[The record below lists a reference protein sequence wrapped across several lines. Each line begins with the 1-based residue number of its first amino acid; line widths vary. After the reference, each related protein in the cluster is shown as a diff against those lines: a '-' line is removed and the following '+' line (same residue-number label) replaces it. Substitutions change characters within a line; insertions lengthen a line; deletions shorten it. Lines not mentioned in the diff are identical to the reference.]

1 MTTLDLVIKS
11 DLAELGEDSR
21 REPIALDDALRT
33 TNMYRDDRPGV
44 EARRDALADERR
56 RELVMMPLTLSHV
69 FAHRVGRAAAGV
81 AGMVCTAV
89 LLAMLA
95 DPLLMHAAAWFVP
108 GLNVGMLVALTAIAI
123 LGVYIVATLIAEAWF
138 ARRMRAAIAKGED
151 PYRDIDTLARGPV
164 EIAQQAVRRVDGVS
178 LALFLAGSSVVALG
192 FGYVVA
198 IVGALHE
205 FPHAWQLAGI
215 DRALALS
222 KNVDVLMLA
231 MMGAGFVAYLVGRGC
246 QRGETSAIVRILG
259 HWAALAVSLVVGFAT
274 ATVGFNTLYTIRLR
288 RELPPSDVRFLLGIA
303 AMVAIVGVAAWA
315 LLWWR
320 RREAARIGE

>member
-21 REPIALDDALRT
+21 QNPVALDDALRT
-33 TNMYRDDRPGV
+33 TNMYRDDRPGA
-44 EARRDALADERR
+44 EARRDALAEERR

-81 AGMVCTAV
+81 AAMVCTAV

-95 DPLLMHAAAWFVP
+95 DPLLMRAAAWFVP

-123 LGVYIVATLIAEAWF
+123 LAVYIVATLVAEAWF
-138 ARRMRAAIAKGED
+138 ARRMRAAIAKGDD

-164 EIAQQAVRRVDGVS
+164 ELAQQAVRRVDGVS
-178 LALFLAGSSVVALG
+178 LALFLAGVSVVVLG

-198 IVGALHE
+198 VVGAVHQ
-205 FPHAWQLAGI
+205 FPHAWQLASI
-215 DRALALS
+215 DRSLALAR
-222 KNVDVLMLA
+222 NVEVLMLA

-246 QRGETSAIVRILG
+246 QRGEASGVVRVLG
-259 HWAALAVSLVVGFAT
+259 HWATLAVAGVAGLAT
-274 ATVGFNTLYTIRLR
+274 ASIGFNTIVTVNMR
-288 RELPPSDVRFLLGIA
+288 RDPVPSDVRFLLGIG
-303 AMVAIVGVAAWA
+303 AMIAIVGVAAWA

-320 RREAARIGE
+320 RREIARVGE